1 MHLCY
6 TGNTELGRTTYL
18 VSAMHRNEVAYEDDI
33 PYKAR
38 GTGTDRA
45 CESIKTSGELAYHFL
60 LDIDFAQLDSLKL
73 ESELKEKHG

>member
-45 CESIKTSGELAYHFL
+45 CEQMSWTYESRTEYQREEGEHGTGFL
-60 LDIDFAQLDSLKL
+60 V
-73 ESELKEKHG
+73 

>member
-33 PYKAR
+33 PYIVPYEDDIPYKAR

-45 CESIKTSGELAYHFL
+45 CEQMSWTYESRTEYQREEGEHGTGFL
-60 LDIDFAQLDSLKL
+60 V
-73 ESELKEKHG
+73 